1 MVHCVATCYTQN
13 RDQIDTIMSS
23 FTVRSP

>member
-1 MVHCVATCYTQN
+1 MVHCMTTCYSHN
-13 RDQIDTIMSS
+13 RDQLNTIMSS

>member
-1 MVHCVATCYTQN
+1 VHCVATCYSHN